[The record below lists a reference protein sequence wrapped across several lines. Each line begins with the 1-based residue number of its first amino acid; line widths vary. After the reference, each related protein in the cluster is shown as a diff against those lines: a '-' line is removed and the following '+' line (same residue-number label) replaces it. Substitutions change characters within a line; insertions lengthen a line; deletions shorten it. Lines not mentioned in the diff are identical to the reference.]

1 MVDAKL
7 PFSEDLDVT
16 LKAKKKYLNLLI

>member
-1 MVDAKL
+1 MVHAKL